1 MRRSALS
8 VSPRTVGLVL
18 WLLSLAGLGLCGYLG
33 LRLWRHEAPDVPPPS
48 LPDLPALSS
57 DAEADARKPVSLY
70 LSMAR
75 DPLFGAPPPSKESE
89 EKIDLNV
96 EAAVVGTIIHGDFS
110 AAIIERGS
118 GGQDSLR
125 VGDSLEGGKVVEIT
139 SEGLILQRQGRRIL
153 VPKRSSPGGG
163 RGGGPA
169 PQHQAAPR
177 LISVGAPASAPQ
189 PAQQKPELADIE
201 FEEFDAF
208 LDRLKKGAESVTA
221 KPAHDA
227 GGNATGLVFQS
238 VPEDSVFAAVG
249 LEDGDIVTAVNDIP
263 VTQRKE
269 LISAFEEV
277 ASGVRRGEEVFII
290 IDLIRDQKADT
301 IIQTIW

>member
-1 MRRSALS
+1 MRKSALS

-33 LRLWRHEAPDVPPPS
+33 LRLWRHEPPDVSPPS
-48 LPDLPALSS
+48 LPDLPALS
-57 DAEADARKPVSLY
+57 AETEAGERKPVSAY

-75 DPLFGAPPPSKESE
+75 NPLFGAPPPAQEPERKEVNL
-89 EKIDLNV
+89 KV

-110 AAIIERGS
+110 AAIVERPN

-139 SEGLILQRQGRRIL
+139 SEGLILERQGRRIL

-163 RGGGPA
+163 QGGA
-169 PQHQAAPR
+169 AQQQQASPR
-177 LISVGAPASAPQ
+177 LISVGASPSAPESKE
-189 PAQQKPELADIE
+189 PKAELADIE

-208 LDRLKKGAESVTA
+208 LERLKEGAESVTA

-227 GGNATGLVFQS
+227 GGNPTGLVFQS
-238 VPEDSVFAAVG
+238 VPEDSVFAAMG
-249 LEDGDIVTAVNDIP
+249 LKDGDIVTAVNDIP
-263 VTQRKE
+263 VTERRE
-269 LISAFEEV
+269 LTGAFEEV
-277 ASGVRRGEEVFII
+277 ATGIKRGEEVFII